1 MKNEKIHKRQP
12 PLWFIAICGGLPV
25 GKRGNYAYTAVLV
38 SAICRIAA
46 LIVVGANSL
55 IIRLA
60 VYNDTDKAGRD
71 GGKRPQA
78 DMEAETSLARISHR
92 LERFYNIMQMNRCKV
107 EEEKAELQT
116 RKMPEGKLQELLR
129 ASGSQLDK
137 LDFLIQA
144 MVKTSRL
151 ETGVIILEK
160 KQALFA
166 DTLTMVL
173 NGTLASMFLICISVK
188 RLCRIYGGKEY
199 GIEGSAMKITVCDDS
214 RKERGALKALLEA

>member
-1 MKNEKIHKRQP
+1 
-12 PLWFIAICGGLPV
+12 
-25 GKRGNYAYTAVLV
+25 
-38 SAICRIAA
+38 
-46 LIVVGANSL
+46 
-55 IIRLA
+55 
-60 VYNDTDKAGRD
+60 
-71 GGKRPQA
+71 
-78 DMEAETSLARISHR
+78 MEAETSLARISHR

-116 RKMPEGKLQELLR
+116 PKMPEGKLQELLR

-151 ETGVIILEK
+151 ETGVIILVK

>member
-1 MKNEKIHKRQP
+1 
-12 PLWFIAICGGLPV
+12 
-25 GKRGNYAYTAVLV
+25 
-38 SAICRIAA
+38 
-46 LIVVGANSL
+46 
-55 IIRLA
+55 
-60 VYNDTDKAGRD
+60 
-71 GGKRPQA
+71 
-78 DMEAETSLARISHR
+78 MEAETSLARISHR

-166 DTLTMVL
+166 DITYDGAERYSCFNVPDLY
-173 NGTLASMFLICISVK
+173 ISQAALQDLWWK
-188 RLCRIYGGKEY
+188 RIQN
-199 GIEGSAMKITVCDDS
+199 
-214 RKERGALKALLEA
+214 